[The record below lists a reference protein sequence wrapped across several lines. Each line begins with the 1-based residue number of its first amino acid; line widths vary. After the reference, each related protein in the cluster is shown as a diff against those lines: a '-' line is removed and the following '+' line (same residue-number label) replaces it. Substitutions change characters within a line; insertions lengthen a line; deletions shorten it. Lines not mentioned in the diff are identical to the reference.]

1 MLESL
6 KLTGHVKIW
15 QEGKLICDSRNR
27 IVDTGLE
34 LIARLL
40 LAEEGAKLPSL
51 FKLGDS
57 AALSTQ
63 AMTGLQGAT
72 LVSCPATAER
82 RVNVL
87 SWSGSFTYAQAN
99 QVTCRELGL
108 FNEEEPEVMLARFL
122 PVQQFV
128 LQNGTPVKINWEII
142 IGE

>member
-15 QEGKLICDSRNR
+15 QEGKLICDSKNR

-40 LAEEGAKLPSL
+40 LAESGAQLPSL

-63 AMTGLQGAT
+63 TMTGLQGAT

-87 SWSGSFTYAQAN
+87 SWTGSFTYDQAN

-128 LQNGTPVKINWEII
+128 LQNGTPVRINWEII

>member
-15 QEGKLICDSRNR
+15 QEGKLICDSKNR

-40 LAEEGAKLPSL
+40 LAESGAQLPSL

-87 SWSGSFTYAQAN
+87 SWTGSFTYDQAN

-128 LQNGTPVKINWEII
+128 LQNGTPVRINWEII

>member
-15 QEGKLICDSRNR
+15 QEGKLICDSRNW

-40 LAEEGAKLPSL
+40 LAESGAKLPSL

-87 SWSGSFTYAQAN
+87 SWTGSFTYDQAN
-99 QVTCRELGL
+99 QVTCKELGL

-128 LQNGTPVKINWEII
+128 LQNGTPVRINWEII